1 MELVLP
7 NHLLEPL
14 NTLTVIKGDWH
25 PVYFYIGKKKM
36 HTKLYC
42 CTPVPTTHWVNWI
55 HNIVI
60 AVVKVNYVMYIVAVM

>member
-25 PVYFYIGKKKM
+25 PVYFYIGKKKDAYQIVLL
-36 HTKLYC
+36 HSSSHY
-42 CTPVPTTHWVNWI
+42 PTELIEYTI
-55 HNIVI
+55 L
-60 AVVKVNYVMYIVAVM
+60 